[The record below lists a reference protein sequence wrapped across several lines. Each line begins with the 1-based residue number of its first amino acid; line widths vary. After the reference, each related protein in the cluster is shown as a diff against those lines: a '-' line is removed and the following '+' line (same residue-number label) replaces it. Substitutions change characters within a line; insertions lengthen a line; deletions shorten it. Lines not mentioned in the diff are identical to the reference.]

1 MQEILFPVRVAQFC
15 SLFFKYF
22 SLLLNL
28 FSLQIFT
35 AGLGRIMHICQHSLT
50 YTPYVVPSTLYS
62 VFQYSCLLLKQDEE
76 TFMSER
82 FSWQQRSV
90 WSLVNAV
97 WLMLQEVQVFL
108 WDSWG
113 VFKTCLIWMWHI
125 TLFRFVRTFI
135 YFIFNLI
142 INNVV
147 YSLFNNIKNILLL
160 KNRKKLIVTSSDLVI
175 RSLWEQR
182 PSCGRSRN
190 YKNSKGL
197 EKQHKHYFLLAILV
211 KVIVFDQ
218 STTAWLCLILF

>member
-1 MQEILFPVRVAQFC
+1 MKKPLCLRGFHGNKDLSALWWTLFGSCCRRCRCFYRTAEG
-15 SLFFKYF
+15 SLRHVW
-22 SLLLNL
+22 SECDT
-28 FSLQIFT
+28 S
-35 AGLGRIMHICQHSLT
+35 
-50 YTPYVVPSTLYS
+50 LYS
-62 VFQYSCLLLKQDEE
+62 G
-76 TFMSER
+76 
-82 FSWQQRSV
+82 
-90 WSLVNAV
+90 
-97 WLMLQEVQVFL
+97 L
-108 WDSWG
+108 W
-113 VFKTCLIWMWHI
+113 
-125 TLFRFVRTFI
+125 TFI

-182 PSCGRSRN
+182 PSSGRSRN

-218 STTAWLCLILF
+218 STTAWLYLILF

>member
-1 MQEILFPVRVAQFC
+1 MKKPLCLRGFHGNKDLSALWWTLFGSCCRRCRCFYRTAEG
-15 SLFFKYF
+15 SL
-22 SLLLNL
+22 
-28 FSLQIFT
+28 
-35 AGLGRIMHICQHSLT
+35 RH
-50 YTPYVVPSTLYS
+50 
-62 VFQYSCLLLKQDEE
+62 
-76 TFMSER
+76 
-82 FSWQQRSV
+82 V
-90 WSLVNAV
+90 WCV
-97 WLMLQEVQVFL
+97 
-108 WDSWG
+108 
-113 VFKTCLIWMWHI
+113 WMWHI

-182 PSCGRSRN
+182 PSSGRSRN

-218 STTAWLCLILF
+218 STTAWLYLILF